1 MNLFNRLFFTML
13 LIVGLPAI
21 SMAEFIAVLETVE
34 NPKGLLTQSEKLY
47 ITNVLRELAL
57 QELPTEQNYTIMT
70 RENIN
75 AMLPPGKNIED
86 CEGNCAVE
94 TGRNISADFV
104 AQAVVGKFGEELTIN
119 VELYETASSKLVA
132 SANGRSENIQG
143 LATVINEKA
152 PALFQKAKRAEPA
165 IAVDT
170 TAADTTIATPEPTAE
185 APVAE
190 APIAEAPVAET
201 PIAEAPA
208 PTKTEEYEP
217 DTLVSN
223 QDSLTFE
230 RSLFRHGPWIHF
242 GQFSDEGG
250 LFSLAQS
257 YEIGYA
263 MSFGIT
269 ETIDVWIGLSF
280 EHITADKEVETE
292 YYGASNSYDY
302 HSIENGYSYGITIPL
317 KIRKHAKGIPFV
329 WYFLGYKFRPPSFA
343 KNLFTEPNDVTAG
356 FGFSTTK
363 FDLEFICQIP
373 TPHGYFDSNID
384 SPQMGLTLT
393 YWVR

>member
-57 QELPTEQNYTIMT
+57 QELPAEQNYTIMT

-75 AMLPPGKNIED
+75 AMLPPGKSLED

-119 VELYETASSKLVA
+119 VELYETAGNKLVA

-152 PALFQKAKRAEPA
+152 PALFQKAKRAKP
-165 IAVDT
+165 
-170 TAADTTIATPEPTAE
+170 
-185 APVAE
+185 
-190 APIAEAPVAET
+190 ET
-201 PIAEAPA
+201 PIVAPA
-208 PTKTEEYEP
+208 PTTVEERAPTAIAPESKNVAESEPAYEP
-217 DTLVSN
+217 ETSAESDNSAMPDTINLDM
-223 QDSLTFE
+223 DSALPD
-230 RSLFRHGPWIHF
+230 RPRFRHGPWFHF
-242 GQFSDEGG
+242 GQFHDDDG
-250 LFSLAQS
+250 LMDMGQS

-263 MSFGIT
+263 ISLALTKRFDFLTG
-269 ETIDVWIGLSF
+269 VSF
-280 EHITADKEVETE
+280 EHMTADEDVLTTHYGPDGE
-292 YYGASNSYDY
+292 YEYTST
-302 HSIENGYSYGITIPL
+302 ENGYSYGITIPL
-317 KIRKHAKGIPFV
+317 ELKLRWKASSSV
-329 WYFLGYKFRPPSFA
+329 WYSLGYKFRLPSFA
-343 KNLFTEPNDVTAG
+343 EKMFTEPNDITAG
-356 FGFSTTK
+356 IGISIAKIEIGFTIQLPS
-363 FDLEFICQIP
+363 D
-373 TPHGYFDSNID
+373 HGYFDNYINT
-384 SPQMGLTLT
+384 QMGLTLN
-393 YWVR
+393 YWIR